1 MNRVIWGIAA
11 QDFINALLQGHR
23 LAGRPRGHIGEGERV
38 HDRAILDR
46 EGGQLVDQAAL
57 LSLEARPGVMGDK
70 AGQPLLAM
78 VTKEVGAI
86 DWMESKSV
94 QGRGIADVMQER
106 RRYEHFTVLGREDC
120 CHVARLASDGLDM
133 CPALAQWRDQ
143 PFNLRLCPWFQG
155 HGATIPWALDRAQAA
170 VLAA

>member
-1 MNRVIWGIAA
+1 MNRVIRGIAA
-11 QDFINALLQGHR
+11 QDFVNALIQGHR
-23 LAGRPRGHIGEGERV
+23 LAGWPRGHVGEGERV

-46 EGGQLVDQAAL
+46 EGGQLIDQAAL

-78 VTKEVGAI
+78 VTKEVAAI

-106 RRYEHFTVLGREDC
+106 RRYQHVTVLGREDC

-133 CPALAQWRDQ
+133 RPALA
-143 PFNLRLCPWFQG
+143 
-155 HGATIPWALDRAQAA
+155 
-170 VLAA
+170 